1 MKNALCHLSQS
12 YPLCLRREEEEEEEE
27 GEGAGVGAGAGGA
40 RPPNQRARGEGFE
53 LAASSAILQAPLRT
67 FGGALLALP
76 AGTNAK
82 RAALTML

>member
-12 YPLCLRREEEEEEEE
+12 YPLCLRREEEEEEE
-27 GEGAGVGAGAGGA
+27 GEGAGGA